1 MPNIHLLGIHIYD
14 GHLHGTMEERLDKAS
29 VAFSVIRDKL
39 YFLKQELNV
48 DLKIVAGGSG
58 TFPFMQSRKMWSVA
72 LVLLYS
78 GI

>member
-48 DLKIVAGGSG
+48 DLKIVAGGSH
-58 TFPFMQSRKMWSVA
+58 F
-72 LVLLYS
+72 LLCRA
-78 GI
+78 GRCGV

>member
-48 DLKIVAGGSG
+48 DLKIVAGGS
-58 TFPFMQSRKMWSVA
+58 
-72 LVLLYS
+72 
-78 GI
+78 